1 MELKSRV
8 LFNCLENHILVR
20 GKLRVCQGIFL
31 LKILNDPCECVPSP
45 FHPQPPT
52 PLPLELQ
59 LQIHGPFLSLLQ
71 GLELSTISQISM
83 ILKSTFR
90 KNKTCLRKKKLG
102 NKKTKDTGFT
112 STENTRAQLERV
124 HAWLPPVSVA
134 NCERSFT
141 QRQAV
146 TLAGLHE
153 R

>member
-1 MELKSRV
+1 MSG
-8 LFNCLENHILVR
+8 N
-20 GKLRVCQGIFL
+20 FL

-52 PLPLELQ
+52 PLPLVLQ

-71 GLELSTISQISM
+71 GSELSTISQISM

-90 KNKTCLRKKKLG
+90 ENKTCLRGKKIG
-102 NKKTKDTGFT
+102 EQKTKKDTGFT
-112 STENTRAQLERV
+112 STDNTREQLECI

-146 TLAGLHE
+146 TLAGSHE
-153 R
+153 Q